1 MSKLILLDAGPLGLL
16 SHSNASLPLVQAAR
30 VWMERHKQQGNLLI
44 VPEITDYEVRRELL
58 RADLFKGLHRLDL
71 LQTKIS
77 YLPLNTQVMLRAAQL
92 WAQARKRG
100 YPTASDAALDGDVIL
115 AAQTALLLDEGSDA
129 IVATTNPKHLSL
141 FVPAAD
147 WRNL

>member
-30 VWMERHKQQGNLLI
+30 AWMERHKQQGNLLI

-71 LQTKIS
+71 LQTTIS

-92 WAQARKRG
+92 WAQARKQG

-115 AAQTALLLDEGSDA
+115 AAQTAILLEEGNDA
-129 IVATTNPKHLSL
+129 IVATTNPKHLSR
-141 FVPAAD
+141 FVPASD
-147 WRNL
+147 WQTL